1 MQFRQAD
8 VDAYLELFIS
18 IHLMNT
24 YLICLSISHCTYI
37 SYSFV
42 ITGRERK
49 VNEELMRLKE
59 TQAGSSQLI
68 SSSCKPKSAPLALD
82 DPSRNLTQ
90 FGEPDLCD
98 ADVLRKLRVTLQL
111 ASLYAQQTALPQKAC
126 HHKKKRPITRQIK
139 GVQATARR
147 QQGLIPVYC
156 LLFFLVIFGILV
168 NLFHSVT

>member
-59 TQAGSSQLI
+59 TQVDSSQLI

-90 FGEPDLCD
+90 FSEPDLCD

-111 ASLYAQQTALPQKAC
+111 ASLYAKQTALPRKAC
-126 HHKKKRPITRQIK
+126 HHKKNDQSHVRLKASKPQLGVNKRQVST
-139 GVQATARR
+139 
-147 QQGLIPVYC
+147 C
-156 LLFFLVIFGILV
+156 LLLIILFGYFR
-168 NLFHSVT
+168 NSG